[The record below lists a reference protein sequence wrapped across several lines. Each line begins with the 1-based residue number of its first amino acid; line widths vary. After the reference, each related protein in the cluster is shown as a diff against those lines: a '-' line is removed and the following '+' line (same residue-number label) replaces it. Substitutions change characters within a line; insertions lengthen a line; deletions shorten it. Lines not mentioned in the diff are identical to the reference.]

1 MKNKEG
7 NISYV
12 LTLLFSIGMLFL
24 TIITVIN
31 MLMPFVWYQKLENI
45 ASKYVYIVERFG
57 YITELEKEI
66 MLDELKNDGFDINK
80 ISFSCPEKRLA
91 FGEPFEFS
99 ITYKLNMNNIVYND
113 KIKRETKEI
122 LLHVR
127 KYGYSKI

>member
-1 MKNKEG
+1 MKSKKG
-7 NISYV
+7 NASYI
-12 LTLLFSIGMLFL
+12 LTLLFSIGMLIV

-31 MLMPFVWYQKLENI
+31 MLMPFIWYQKLENI

-57 YITELEKEI
+57 YITDLEKET
-66 MLDELKNDGFDINK
+66 MLSELKNDGFDINK
-80 ISFSCPEKRLA
+80 ITFACPENRLA
-91 FGEPFEFS
+91 FGEPFEFR
-99 ITYKLNMNNIVYND
+99 ITYKLNINNIAFGN